1 MNGVKILK
9 PISAIVTAAGKNRR
23 MRQDLKDRGIP
34 YRHKLLLEIDGE
46 PVLIRTLKNV
56 LDAGVGECLVVLGH
70 YQEELLPALDEME
83 DGRLRIIFN
92 SDRKVELSQTL
103 LNGVLNA
110 VTDYCLCVAADQPS
124 VTTSTLKNLVKTLFS
139 ATEPEN
145 TISIL
150 ARREV
155 GQLDSAIGLGMP
167 FACHRN
173 ILMRF
178 LPRDADNLNPIL
190 RKMIQEDV
198 EFYGVPHQDEVE
210 LLNINRYDDYL
221 KVLELLKK

>member
-1 MNGVKILK
+1 MH
-9 PISAIVTAAGKNRR
+9 PISAIITAAGKNRR
-23 MRQDLKDRGIP
+23 MRQDLKDRGVP
-34 YRHKLLLEIDGE
+34 YRHKLLLDINGE
-46 PVLIRTLKNV
+46 KVLTRTVKNV

-70 YQEELLPALDEME
+70 YQEDLLPVLGEIE

-92 SDRKVELSQTL
+92 SDRDVELSQTL

-124 VTTSTLKNLVKTLFS
+124 VTTSTLKNLVDNLFS
-139 ATEPEN
+139 LSHPEN

-150 ARREV
+150 ARRSV
-155 GQLDSAIGLGMP
+155 GQLESAEGLGMP

-190 RKMIQEDV
+190 RKMIQDGV
-198 EFYGVPHQDEVE
+198 EFYGVPHQEEVE
-210 LLNINRYDDYL
+210 LLNINRYDEYL
-221 KVLELLKK
+221 KVRELLKK

>member
-1 MNGVKILK
+1 MY
-9 PISAIVTAAGKNRR
+9 PISAIITAAGKNRR
-23 MRQDLKDRGIP
+23 MRQDFKDRGMP

-46 PVLIRTLKNV
+46 RVLTRTVRNV

-70 YQEELLPALDEME
+70 YQEELLPALGEID

-92 SDRKVELSQTL
+92 SERDVELSQTL

-124 VTTSTLKNLVKTLFS
+124 VTTSTLKNVVGTLFS
-139 ATEPEN
+139 SSQPEN

-150 ARREV
+150 ARRSV
-155 GQLDSAIGLGMP
+155 GQLESAEGLGMP

-173 ILMRF
+173 ILMHF
-178 LPRDADNLNPIL
+178 LPRDANNLNPIL
-190 RKMIQEDV
+190 RKMIQEGV
-198 EFYGVPHQDEVE
+198 KFYGVSHQEEVE

-221 KVLELLKK
+221 KVLKLLKKED

>member
-1 MNGVKILK
+1 MH
-9 PISAIVTAAGKNRR
+9 PISAIITAAGKNRR
-23 MRQDLKDRGIP
+23 MRQDLKDRGVP
-34 YRHKLLLEIDGE
+34 YRHKLLLNINGE
-46 PVLIRTLKNV
+46 KILTRTVKNV

-70 YQEELLPALDEME
+70 YQEDLLPVLGEIE

-92 SDRKVELSQTL
+92 SDRDVELSQTL

-124 VTTSTLKNLVKTLFS
+124 VTTSTLKNLVDNLFS
-139 ATEPEN
+139 LSHPEN

-150 ARREV
+150 ARRSV
-155 GQLDSAIGLGMP
+155 GQLESAEGLGMP

-173 ILMRF
+173 ILMSF

-190 RKMIQEDV
+190 RKMIQDGV
-198 EFYGVPHQDEVE
+198 EFYGVPHQEEVE
-210 LLNINRYDDYL
+210 LLNINRYDEYL
-221 KVLELLKK
+221 KVRELLKK

>member
-1 MNGVKILK
+1 LN
-9 PISAIVTAAGKNRR
+9 PISAIITAAGKNRR

-34 YRHKLLLEIDGE
+34 YGHKLLLEIDGE
-46 PVLIRTLKNV
+46 RVLTRTVRNV
-56 LDAGVGECLVVLGH
+56 LDVGVGECLVVLGH
-70 YQEELLPALDEME
+70 YQEELLPVLDDVDDE
-83 DGRLRIIFN
+83 RLKIIVN
-92 SDRKVELSQTL
+92 PDRDVELSQTL

-110 VTDYCLCVAADQPS
+110 VTDYCLCVAADQPT
-124 VTTSTLKNLVKTLFS
+124 VTTSTLKNLVDTLFNS
-139 ATEPEN
+139 AEPEN

-150 ARREV
+150 ARRSV
-155 GQLDSAIGLGMP
+155 GQLESAKGLGMP

-190 RKMIQEDV
+190 GKMIRECV
-198 EFYGVPHQDEVE
+198 KFYGVPHQDEVE

-221 KVLELLKK
+221 KVLELLKKE

>member
-1 MNGVKILK
+1 MH
-9 PISAIVTAAGKNRR
+9 PISAIITAAGKNRR
-23 MRQDLKDRGIP
+23 MRQDLKDRGVP
-34 YRHKLLLEIDGE
+34 YRHKLLLNINGE
-46 PVLIRTLKNV
+46 KILTRTVKNV

-70 YQEELLPALDEME
+70 YQEDLLPVLGEIE

-92 SDRKVELSQTL
+92 SDRDVELSQTL

-124 VTTSTLKNLVKTLFS
+124 VTTSTLKNLVDNLFS
-139 ATEPEN
+139 LSHPEN

-150 ARREV
+150 ARRSV
-155 GQLDSAIGLGMP
+155 GQLESAEGLGMP

-190 RKMIQEDV
+190 RKMIQDGV
-198 EFYGVPHQDEVE
+198 EFYGVPHQEEVE
-210 LLNINRYDDYL
+210 LLNINRYDEYL
-221 KVLELLKK
+221 KVRELLKK

>member
-1 MNGVKILK
+1 MH
-9 PISAIVTAAGKNRR
+9 PISAIITAAGKNRR
-23 MRQDLKDRGIP
+23 MRQDLKDRGVP
-34 YRHKLLLEIDGE
+34 YRHKLLLNINGE
-46 PVLIRTLKNV
+46 KILTRTVKNV

-70 YQEELLPALDEME
+70 YQEDLLPVLGEIE

-92 SDRKVELSQTL
+92 SDRDVELSQTL

-124 VTTSTLKNLVKTLFS
+124 VTTSTLKNLVDNLFS
-139 ATEPEN
+139 LSHPEN

-150 ARREV
+150 ARRSV
-155 GQLDSAIGLGMP
+155 GQLESAEGLGMP
-167 FACHRN
+167 FVCHRN

-190 RKMIQEDV
+190 RKMIQDGV
-198 EFYGVPHQDEVE
+198 EFYGVPHQEEVE
-210 LLNINRYDDYL
+210 LLNINRYDEYL
-221 KVLELLKK
+221 KVRELLKK